1 MKSAII
7 HRIVTVAVTLPLF
20 FILVFL
26 LPHYNHLSFNIVA
39 IPASILGALEVAAF
53 FRKRG
58 IPVSRWVFP
67 LLSSTLP
74 IVAYLEIAGVV
85 QPAFFSFWL
94 MVLFILVLIRGV
106 AVKKEKDLADVL
118 QFIPSSLLVIIYPAL
133 FISYIVRLSGFENS
147 SIIIIF
153 FLSLPIASDIMA
165 YLAGM
170 LLGRSTR
177 LKLPVSPNKSMVGFI
192 AGFLSSIGV
201 ALLFNYFFP
210 ALLLGKTSYA
220 VLLGAVIGLLTIIGD
235 LSESALKRSAG
246 IKDSGKVIPGR
257 GGLLDSVDSW
267 LLSAPVFYYFFEMIY
282 G

>member
-7 HRIVTVAVTLPLF
+7 HRIVTVTVTLPLF

-67 LLSSTLP
+67 LLSATLP

-85 QPAFFSFWL
+85 RPAFFSFWL

-133 FISYIVRLSGFENS
+133 FIAYIVRLSGFENS

-235 LSESALKRSAG
+235 LAESALKRSAG

>member
-1 MKSAII
+1 
-7 HRIVTVAVTLPLF
+7 
-20 FILVFL
+20 
-26 LPHYNHLSFNIVA
+26 
-39 IPASILGALEVAAF
+39 LEVAAF

-58 IPVSRWVFP
+58 VPVSRLLFP
-67 LLSSTLP
+67 LLSATLP

-85 QPAFFSFWL
+85 QPAFSSFWL
-94 MVLFILVLIRGV
+94 ITLFILVLIRGV
-106 AVKKEKDLADVL
+106 LVKKEKDLADVL
-118 QFIPSSLLVIIYPAL
+118 QLISSSLLVIIYPGL

-153 FLSLPIASDIMA
+153 FLSLPIVNDIMA

-170 LLGRSTR
+170 LLGRSAR
-177 LKLPVSPNKSMVGFI
+177 LKLPVSPNKSMVGFV
-192 AGFLSSIGV
+192 AGFLSSICV

-235 LSESALKRSAG
+235 LVESALKRSAG
-246 IKDSGKVIPGR
+246 VKDSGKLIPGR
-257 GGLLDSVDSW
+257 GGMLDSVDSW

>member
-1 MKSAII
+1 MKSVIK

-20 FILVFL
+20 FILAFL
-26 LPHYNHLSFNIVA
+26 LPHFNHLALNLVA
-39 IPASILGALEVAAF
+39 MPASILGALEVAAF
-53 FRKRG
+53 FRERG
-58 IPVSRWVFP
+58 VPVSRLLFP
-67 LLSSTLP
+67 LLSVTLP

-85 QPAFFSFWL
+85 QPAFSSFWL
-94 MVLFILVLIRGV
+94 MTLFILVLISGV
-106 AVKKEKDLADVL
+106 LVKNEKDLSNVL
-118 QFIPSSLLVIIYPAL
+118 QLISSSLLIIVYPAL

-153 FLSLPIASDIMA
+153 FLSLPIANDIMA

-210 ALLLGKTSYA
+210 ALLMGKTSYA

-235 LSESALKRSAG
+235 LAESALKRSAG
-246 IKDSGKVIPGR
+246 VKDSGKLIPGR

-267 LLSAPVFYYFFEMIY
+267 LLSAPVFYYFFKMIY

>member
-1 MKSAII
+1 MKSAIK

-26 LPHYNHLSFNIVA
+26 LPHFNHLSI
-39 IPASILGALEVAAF
+39 SILAVPTCLLGALEVAAF
-53 FRKRG
+53 FRKRE
-58 IPVSRWVFP
+58 IPVSRLLFP
-67 LLSSTLP
+67 LLSATLP

-85 QPAFFSFWL
+85 QPAFSSFWL
-94 MVLFILVLIRGV
+94 MTLFILVLIRGV
-106 AVKKEKDLADVL
+106 LVKKEKDLADVL
-118 QFIPSSLLVIIYPAL
+118 QLISSSLLVLIYPAL

-153 FLSLPIASDIMA
+153 FLSLPIANDIIA

-170 LLGRSTR
+170 FLGGSTR

-201 ALLFNYFFP
+201 ALLFSHFFP
-210 ALLLGKTSYA
+210 TLLLGKTSYA
-220 VLLGAVIGLLTIIGD
+220 VLLGAVIGLLTILGD
-235 LSESALKRSAG
+235 LAESALKRSAG
-246 IKDSGKVIPGR
+246 VKDSGKLIPGR
-257 GGLLDSVDSW
+257 GGILDSVDSW
-267 LLSAPVFYYFFEMIY
+267 LLSAPVFYYFFKMIY

>member
-1 MKSAII
+1 MKSVIK

-20 FILVFL
+20 FILAFL
-26 LPHYNHLSFNIVA
+26 LLHFNHLSLNLVA
-39 IPASILGALEVAAF
+39 MPASILGALEVAAF
-53 FRKRG
+53 FLERG
-58 IPVSRWVFP
+58 VPVSRLLFP
-67 LLSSTLP
+67 LLSVTLP

-85 QPAFFSFWL
+85 QPAFSSFWL
-94 MVLFILVLIRGV
+94 MTLFILVLISGV
-106 AVKKEKDLADVL
+106 LVKNEKDLSNVL
-118 QFIPSSLLVIIYPAL
+118 QLISSSLLIIVYPAL

-153 FLSLPIASDIMA
+153 FLSLPIANDIMA

-210 ALLLGKTSYA
+210 ALLMGKTSYA

-235 LSESALKRSAG
+235 LAESALKRSAG
-246 IKDSGKVIPGR
+246 VKDSGKLIPGR

-267 LLSAPVFYYFFEMIY
+267 LLSAPVFYYFFKMIY